1 VPSSSKVAS
10 PFGDMPVKFIDP
22 SESLARQDAW
32 QKQYDAIFVKR
43 GR

>member
-1 VPSSSKVAS
+1 MGNSAKRDARKMKAL
-10 PFGDMPVKFIDP
+10 D
-22 SESLARQDAW
+22 RQDAW